1 MTNLATESD
10 RGAHLNAFSVDVED
24 GISIA
29 MRDRFGKMIPQTR
42 RVVDL
47 TDKLLDLLERHGV
60 KGTFFI
66 LGQVAEQFPGL
77 VRDIQGAGHEIGVH
91 GHDHHVFH
99 KLTPER
105 AKDELYRGKSVLEDV
120 TGIKMRGHR
129 APAFSINQSTA
140 WVLDLLLEFGFEYDS
155 SIMPCRGV
163 GYGWPGQALDIGPVD
178 TPFGGRIQE
187 VPLSVTTIG
196 GRLVPAL
203 GGSYVRLLPLAV
215 SRSFFRRIQN
225 ERPVIMYMHPYEID
239 LDRYPDFYMEE
250 LNKAPLKT
258 RLRMRSFWLRRRS
271 LFSRYD
277 RLLSE
282 FSFGPIAD
290 LLPKASLDYASTKAK
305 NI

>member
-1 MTNLATESD
+1 MSNLATESD

-47 TDKLLDLLERHGV
+47 TGKLLDLLERHRV

-77 VRDIQGAGHEIGVH
+77 VRDIQNSGHEIGVH

-129 APAFSINQSTA
+129 APAFSINQNTA
-140 WVLDLLLEFGFEYDS
+140 WVLDLLLELGFEYDS

-178 TPFGGRIQE
+178 TPAGGRIQE
-187 VPLSVTTIG
+187 VPLSVTSLG
-196 GRLVPAL
+196 GRLVPAV
-203 GGSYVRLLPLAV
+203 GGSYFRLLPFSV
-215 SRSFFRRIQN
+215 SRAFFRRIQTQ
-225 ERPVIMYMHPYEID
+225 RPVIMYLHPYEID
-239 LDRYPDFYMEE
+239 PERYPDFYMEE
-250 LNKAPLKT
+250 LNKAPLRT
-258 RLRMRSFWLRRRS
+258 RLRMRSFWWRRGS
-271 LFSRYD
+271 LFGRYE

-282 FSFGPIAD
+282 FRFGR
-290 LLPKASLDYASTKAK
+290 LDRIMNQEMAR
-305 NI
+305 